1 MEENKEL
8 LELLQKIEK
17 NSRQQATLS
26 KVSCG
31 LALVAAILCGCT
43 LGLVYNLLPQV
54 MDILPQINAV
64 VTQANTVVSQVQI
77 ILSNLEETTVQ
88 LSAVDF
94 AGMIQDVN
102 TLVSTAQMSL
112 EQTMGQLNTIDFETL
127 NQAIE
132 DLAKV
137 IEPLSKLMN
146 VFG

>member
-1 MEENKEL
+1 MEEKNEM

-17 NSRQQATLS
+17 NSRQQATLT
-26 KVSCG
+26 KVICG
-31 LALVAAILCGCT
+31 LALVAAIFCGCT
-43 LGLVYNLLPQV
+43 LWLIYTLLPQV
-54 MDILPQINAV
+54 QDILPQINTV
-64 VTQANTVVSQVQI
+64 VTQMQVV
-77 ILSNLEETTVQ
+77 LSNLEETTAQ

-94 AGMIQDVN
+94 SGMIQDVDA
-102 TLVSTAQMSL
+102 LVATAQESL
-112 EQTMGQLNTIDFETL
+112 EQTMGQLETIDFETL